1 MMSISGVL
9 YVGVTSNLIKR
20 VNEHKEALVKSFT
33 QKYKCKKL
41 VYYEETNDVES
52 AINREKKLKN
62 WNRAKKE
69 KLIKTMNPEYADL
82 SLEWF

>member
-1 MMSISGVL
+1 MSISGVL